1 MQLLGEQLILSA
13 SDLNNF
19 LACPHL
25 TTLDLAQAHSELE
38 VKPARGADAELL
50 ARKGDEFE
58 ERYLDALKREGRE
71 VVEIPESDGSQA
83 SLLAA
88 VALTE
93 AALRGGAEIVYQA
106 TFLRDGLRGH
116 ADFLFRVDRPSELGE
131 FSYEVADTKLARRA
145 KPYFVLQLCFYSEM
159 LAAVQGV
166 EPERIHV
173 ILGDGERRTF
183 RLAEFSAYFRQVR
196 AAFLAALAD
205 GERST
210 YPEPVAHC
218 QICRWRMVCDARR
231 EADDHLS
238 LVANITARQRELLTG
253 AGVETLAALGGN
265 GPPAV
270 RGIDSDVLARL
281 HEQASLQLAARESG
295 ENHYELRAPQEA
307 KGFARMPRPSD
318 GDVFFDIEGDPL
330 FDDGGLEYLFGFVT
344 ADGEAPEFTAIW
356 GRDRGEEKRA
366 LEEFVDF
373 VTERRKQ
380 FGDLHIYHYNHYE
393 VTALK
398 RIAGAHGTREE
409 DLDQLLRDE
418 VFVDLYKVVREAMLI
433 SQPSYSIK
441 KVEAFYMDQRDTAVT
456 DGGDSVVMFERW
468 LEEGD
473 PKILEEIAD
482 YNRDDCISTLKL
494 RDWLLGLRAE
504 AERQFDGWEEAQWIR
519 WFEPEPTERSEKA
532 LALQEEN
539 EALIESVLAGLPD
552 DPADW
557 DRDQRAR
564 FQMAQLLEYHHREA
578 RPVWWAL
585 FDRME
590 ATPDALQEDA
600 DCISMLAHDGSTPA
614 RQEKRSLVER
624 LTFPPQETKMG
635 AGSDAVDPAD
645 GGKPGAI
652 VAMDVEQGWLELK
665 RGPKLQQREFPE
677 ALIPGR
683 PYSTPEQ
690 QGALR
695 RLAATVID
703 SPEGPDAGDRHAA
716 ARRLLR
722 GDPPRLSD
730 RAPGADIDH
739 AEMEIDELKEI
750 VASLDGSHLF
760 IQGPPGSG
768 KTYTGARLVV
778 DLIER
783 GRRVGVTSTSHK
795 VIHNLLGEIEE
806 VAHEQGIEFKGLK
819 KSSDNPD
826 SRFESKHGLID
837 SVDDNAALNDPAARL
852 TSGTAWHY
860 CREDTEPLDYLFID
874 EAGQVSLADALALAT
889 SAHNVVLLGDPQQLP
904 QVAQA
909 SHPEGSS
916 LSVLEHLLGES
927 QTVNAASGIFLEKT
941 YRLHPD
947 VCEFV
952 SDLMYD
958 GRLRSAPG
966 REYQRVDAIADLAGT
981 GLRWLPVEHEGHS
994 QSSPEEADRIAE
1006 AVEPLLAGATYTDSN
1021 GVEHQL
1027 APADI
1032 LVLAPYNAQVRC
1044 LLERLPT
1051 GVRVGTVDKFQG
1063 QQAQVAFFSMATS
1076 SGEEI
1081 PRNVEFLFSR
1091 NRLNVAI
1098 SRARCL
1104 AILVCSPRLLDI
1116 HATSIEQMRLVN
1128 ALCRFGEI
1136 ARHHTGEIPA

>member
-1 MQLLGEQLILSA
+1 MQLLDEQLILSA

-25 TTLDLAQAHSELE
+25 TTLDLAQARGELE
-38 VKPARGADAELL
+38 AEPERGADAELL

-58 ERYLDALKREGRE
+58 RRYLEALKAEGRD
-71 VVEIPESDGSQA
+71 VTEIADGDGSQQA
-83 SLLAA
+83 LLDS
-88 VALTE
+88 VARTE
-93 AALRGGAEIVYQA
+93 EAMRRGSEVIYQA
-106 TFLRDGLRGH
+106 AFYRDGLRGH
-116 ADFLFRVDRPSELGE
+116 ADFLLRVDRPSELGA

-145 KPYFVLQLCFYSEM
+145 KPYFVLQLCFYSEL
-159 LAAVQGV
+159 LASVQGA

-173 ILGDGERRTF
+173 ILGNEERRTF
-183 RLAEFSAYFRQVR
+183 RLAEFSAYFRRVR
-196 AAFLAALAD
+196 AAILAALAD

-218 QICRWRMVCDARR
+218 EICRWRAVCDEKR

-238 LVANITARQRELLTG
+238 LVANITSRQRELLQE
-253 AGVETLAALGGN
+253 AGVDTLAALGSAEHL
-265 GPPAV
+265 PV
-270 RGIDSDVLARL
+270 QGIDSEVLERL
-281 HEQASLQLAARESG
+281 HEQASLQLGARESG
-295 ENHYELRAPQEA
+295 KHGYELRTPE
-307 KGFARMPRPSD
+307 KDRGFARLPKPSD
-318 GDVFFDIEGDPL
+318 GDVFFDMEGDPL

-344 ADGEAPEFTAIW
+344 ANGTEPEFTAIW
-356 GRDRGEEKRA
+356 GRDRTEEKRA
-366 LEEFVDF
+366 LEEFIDF
-373 VTERRKQ
+373 ATERRKE
-380 FGDLHIYHYNHYE
+380 FPDLHIYHYNHYE

-409 DLDQLLRDE
+409 ELDQLLRDE

-468 LEEGD
+468 LEEDD

-494 RDWLLGLRAE
+494 REWLLQLRAE
-504 AERQFDGWEEAQWIR
+504 AERQFDGWDEAEWIQ
-519 WFEPEPTERSEKA
+519 WFEPEPSERSEKA

-539 EALIESVLAGLPD
+539 EALIGSLLAGLPD

-557 DRDQRAR
+557 DADQQVR
-564 FQMAQLLEYHHREA
+564 FRMAQLLEYHHREA
-578 RPVWWAL
+578 RPVYWAL
-585 FDRME
+585 FDRMD
-590 ATPDALQEDA
+590 ATPDALKDDA
-600 DCISMLAHDGSTPA
+600 DCIAMLTHDGSVAP
-614 RQEKRSLVER
+614 RQEKQSLVER
-624 LTFPPQETKMG
+624 LSFPPQETKMG
-635 AGSDAVDPAD
+635 PNSGAVDALD
-645 GGKPGAI
+645 GKNPGTI
-652 VAMDVEQGWLELK
+652 VALDVEQGWLELK
-665 RGPKLQQREFPE
+665 RGRKLQERQLPA
-677 ALIPGR
+677 ALIPGG

-703 SPEGPDAGDRHAA
+703 EPSAPGPGDPHAA
-716 ARRLLR
+716 ARRILR
-722 GDPPRLSD
+722 RDPPRLRD
-730 RAPGADIDH
+730 REPDAEIDH
-739 AEMEIDELKEI
+739 EGMQVDELKQI

-768 KTYTGARLVV
+768 KTWSGARLVV
-778 DLIER
+778 DLIAR
-783 GRRVGVTSTSHK
+783 GKRVGVTSTSHK
-795 VIHNLLGEIEE
+795 VIHNLLDEIEG
-806 VAHEQGIEFKGLK
+806 VAHEQGVEFKGLK
-819 KSSDNPD
+819 KSSENPD
-826 SRFESKHGLID
+826 SEFESTHGLIE
-837 SVDDNAALNDPAARL
+837 SVGDNAALSDPDVAL
-852 TSGTAWHY
+852 TAGTAWHY
-860 CREDTEPLDYLFID
+860 CREDTAQLDYLFLD

-889 SAHNVVLLGDPQQLP
+889 AARNVVLLGDPQQLP

-909 SHPEGSS
+909 AHPEGSS

-927 QTVNAASGIFLEKT
+927 QTVDASHGVFLEQT

-947 VCEFV
+947 VCKFV

-958 GRLRSAPG
+958 RRLHSAPD
-966 REYQRVDAIADLAGT
+966 RERQRVDASGDLTGT
-981 GLRWLPVEHEGHS
+981 GLRWLPVEHEGHA
-994 QSSPEEADRIAE
+994 QSSLEEADHIAE
-1006 AVEPLLAGATYTDSN
+1006 AIEPLLSGATYTDSD
-1021 GVEHQL
+1021 GAEHPLQ
-1027 APADI
+1027 PEDI

-1044 LLERLPT
+1044 LQERLPA

-1063 QQAQVAFFSMATS
+1063 QQAQVVFFSMATS

-1104 AILVCSPRLLDI
+1104 AVLVCSPRLLDI

-1128 ALCRFGEI
+1128 ALCRFAEV
-1136 ARHHTGEIPA
+1136 ADRL

>member
-1 MQLLGEQLILSA
+1 MQLLDEQLILSA

-25 TTLDLAQAHSELE
+25 TTLDLAQARGELE
-38 VKPARGADAELL
+38 AKPERGADAELL

-58 ERYLDALKREGRE
+58 RRYLDSLMVEGHQ
-71 VVEIPESDGSQA
+71 VAEIPEGDGSQVA
-83 SLLAA
+83 LLDA
-88 VALTE
+88 VARTE
-93 AALRGGAEIVYQA
+93 EALCGGTEVVYQA

-116 ADFLFRVDRPSELGE
+116 ADFLFRVDRPSALGE

-145 KPYFVLQLCFYSEM
+145 KPYFILQLCFYSEL

-173 ILGDGERRTF
+173 ILGNEEQRTF
-183 RLAEFSAYFRQVR
+183 RLAEFSSYFRRVR

-205 GERST
+205 GERTT

-218 QICRWRMVCDARR
+218 EICRWRSACHEQR
-231 EADDHLS
+231 ERDDHLS
-238 LVANITARQRELLTG
+238 LVANITAHQRELLRG
-253 AGVETLAALGGN
+253 AGIETLAALGSVESL
-265 GPPAV
+265 AV
-270 RGIDSDVLARL
+270 HGIDPEVLERL
-281 HEQASLQLAARESG
+281 REQAGLQLAARESG
-295 ENHYELRAPQEA
+295 EHSYELRAPEEGR
-307 KGFARMPRPSD
+307 GFARMPPPSE
-318 GDVFFDIEGDPL
+318 GDVFFDMEGDPL

-344 ADGEAPEFTAIW
+344 ADGKEFEFTAIW
-356 GRDRGEEKRA
+356 GRDRVEEWRA
-366 LEEFVDF
+366 LEQFIDY
-373 VTERRKQ
+373 VTERRKE
-380 FGDLHIYHYNHYE
+380 FPDLHVYHYNHYE

-398 RIAGAHGTREE
+398 RLAGAHGTREE
-409 DLDQLLRDE
+409 ELDQLLRDE
-418 VFVDLYKVVREAMLI
+418 VFIDLYKVVREAMLI
-433 SQPSYSIK
+433 SQPGYSIK
-441 KVEAFYMDQRDTAVT
+441 KVEAFYMDTRDTAVT

-468 LEEGD
+468 LEKDD

-494 RDWLLGLRAE
+494 RDWLLELRTE
-504 AERQFDGWEEAQWIR
+504 AERQFDGWDEAGWIQ
-519 WFEPEPTERSEKA
+519 WFEPELKERSEKA

-539 EALIESVLAGLPD
+539 EALIESLLTGLPD
-552 DPADW
+552 DPDDW
-557 DRDQRAR
+557 DIDQQAR
-564 FQMAQLLEYHHREA
+564 FRMAQLLEYHHREA
-578 RPVWWAL
+578 RPVYWAL

-590 ATPDALQEDA
+590 ATPDGLREDA
-600 DCISMLAHDGSTPA
+600 DCIAMLFHDSSTPP
-614 RQEKRSLVER
+614 RQEKKSLVER
-624 LTFPPQETKMG
+624 LAFPPQETKMR
-635 AGSDAVDPAD
+635 AGSDAVDSAD
-645 GGKPGAI
+645 GGNPGTI
-652 VAMDVEQGWLELK
+652 VAMDGEQGWLELK
-665 RGPKLQQREFPE
+665 RGPKLQQRAFPE

-695 RLAATVID
+695 CLAETVIENPGT
-703 SPEGPDAGDRHAA
+703 PEPASQYAA
-716 ARRLLR
+716 ARRVLR

-730 RAPGADIDH
+730 RDPGADIDH

-768 KTYTGARLVV
+768 KTWTGARLMV

-783 GRRVGVTSTSHK
+783 GERVGVTSTSHK
-795 VIHNLLGEIEE
+795 VIHNLLDE
-806 VAHEQGIEFKGLK
+806 VERVANEQGVEFKGLK

-826 SRFESKHGLID
+826 SEYESAYGLIE
-837 SVDDNAALNDPAARL
+837 SVNDNAALSDPAVGL
-852 TSGTAWHY
+852 TAATAWHY

-909 SHPEGSS
+909 AHPDGSS

-927 QTVNAASGIFLEKT
+927 QTVDSAHGVFLEKT

-958 GRLRSAPG
+958 GRLYSAPG
-966 REYQRVDAIADLAGT
+966 RERQRVNASGNLSGT
-981 GLRWLPVEHEGHS
+981 GLGWLPVEHEGRS

-1006 AVEPLLAGATYTDSN
+1006 AIEPLLSGATYVDSD
-1021 GVEHQL
+1021 GVEHPLQ
-1027 APADI
+1027 PEDI

-1044 LLERLPT
+1044 LQERLPP
-1051 GVRVGTVDKFQG
+1051 GVPVGTVDKFQG

-1076 SGEEI
+1076 SGEEV

-1098 SRARCL
+1098 SRAKCL
-1104 AILVCSPRLLDI
+1104 AVLVCSPCLLDI

-1128 ALCRFGEI
+1128 ALCRFAEV
-1136 ARHHTGEIPA
+1136 ADR

>member
-1 MQLLGEQLILSA
+1 MQLLDEQLILSA

-25 TTLDLAQAHSELE
+25 TTLDLAYACGELE
-38 VKPARGADAELL
+38 AKPERGADAELL

-58 ERYLDALKREGRE
+58 LRYLESLKAEGRQ
-71 VVEIPESDGSQA
+71 VAEIPEGDGSRA
-83 SLLAA
+83 ALLDA
-88 VALTE
+88 VARTE
-93 AALRGGAEIVYQA
+93 EALRSGAEVVYQA
-106 TFLRDGLRGH
+106 TFFRDGLRGH
-116 ADFLFRVDRPSELGE
+116 ADFLFRVDRPSDLGD

-145 KPYFVLQLCFYSEM
+145 KPYFVLQLCFYSEL
-159 LAAVQGV
+159 LAAAQGG

-173 ILGDGERRTF
+173 ILGNGERRTF
-183 RLAEFSAYFRQVR
+183 RLAEFSAYFRRVR

-205 GERST
+205 GGRST

-218 QICRWRMVCDARR
+218 EICRWRTVCDERR

-238 LVANITARQRELLTG
+238 LVANISARQRELLTG
-253 AGVETLAALGGN
+253 VGIETLAALGSDGHL
-265 GPPAV
+265 AV
-270 RGIDSDVLARL
+270 PGIDSEVLARL
-281 HEQASLQLAARESG
+281 HEQASLQLSARESG
-295 ENHYELRAPQEA
+295 ENSYELRVPQEGR
-307 KGFARMPRPSD
+307 GFARMPLPSE
-318 GDVFFDIEGDPL
+318 GDVFFDMEGDPL

-344 ADGEAPEFTAIW
+344 ADVEEPEFTAIW
-356 GRDRGEEKRA
+356 GRDRAEEKRA
-366 LEEFVDF
+366 LEQFVDF
-373 VTERRKQ
+373 VTKRRDR
-380 FGDLHIYHYNHYE
+380 FPDLHIYHYNHYE

-409 DLDQLLRDE
+409 ELDQLLRDE

-468 LEEGD
+468 LEED
-473 PKILEEIAD
+473 DAKILEEIAD

-494 RDWLLGLRAE
+494 RDWLLQLRAE

-519 WFEPEPTERSEKA
+519 WFEPELTERSEKA

-539 EALIESVLAGLPD
+539 EALIESLLAGLPD

-557 DRDQRAR
+557 DPDQQAR
-564 FQMAQLLEYHHREA
+564 FRMAQLLEYHHREA

-590 ATPDALQEDA
+590 ATADALKEDA
-600 DCISMLAHDGSTPA
+600 DCISMLVHDGSTPP

-635 AGSDAVDPAD
+635 AGSDAVDPTD
-645 GGKPGAI
+645 GGNPGAI

-665 RGPKLQQREFPE
+665 RGPKLQQREFPA

-703 SPEGPDAGDRHAA
+703 APGAPNAADRYAA

-730 RAPGADIDH
+730 REPGAEIDH

-768 KTYTGARLVV
+768 KTYTGARLIV

-783 GRRVGVTSTSHK
+783 GLRVGVTSTSHK
-795 VIHNLLGEIEE
+795 VIHNLLEEIED
-806 VAHEQGIEFKGLK
+806 VAHEQGVEFKGLK

-826 SRFESKHGLID
+826 SVYDSEHGLID
-837 SVDDNAALNDPAARL
+837 SVDDNAALSGPAARL
-852 TSGTAWHY
+852 TAGTAWHY

-927 QTVNAASGIFLEKT
+927 QTVDAAHGIFLEKT

-958 GRLRSAPG
+958 GRLSPAPG
-966 REYQRVDAIADLAGT
+966 RERQRIDATGDLAGT
-981 GLRWLPVEHEGHS
+981 GLRWLPVEHEGHA

-1006 AVEPLLAGATYTDSN
+1006 AIEPLLSGSTYTDSD
-1021 GVEHQL
+1021 GIEHPLQ
-1027 APADI
+1027 PEDI

-1044 LLERLPT
+1044 LQERLPA

-1104 AILVCSPRLLDI
+1104 AVLVCSPHLLDI

-1128 ALCRFGEI
+1128 ALCRFAEVAE
-1136 ARHHTGEIPA
+1136 ARDSTGAS

>member
-1 MQLLGEQLILSA
+1 MQLLDEQLVLSA

-25 TTLDLAQAHSELE
+25 ATLDLAQVRGELE
-38 VKPARGADAELL
+38 VEPERGADAELL

-58 ERYLDALKREGRE
+58 QRYLDSLKTEGRQ
-71 VVEIPESDGSQA
+71 VAEIPGGDGSEVA
-83 SLLAA
+83 LLDA
-88 VALTE
+88 VARTE
-93 AALRGGAEIVYQA
+93 EAMRGGSEVIYQA
-106 TFLRDGLRGH
+106 TFFKDGLRGH
-116 ADFLFRVDRPSELGE
+116 ADFLFRLDRPSKLGD

-145 KPYFVLQLCFYSEM
+145 KPYFILQLCFYSEL
-159 LAAVQGV
+159 LAVVQGV

-173 ILGDGERRTF
+173 ILGNGERRTF
-183 RLAEFSAYFRQVR
+183 RIAEFSAYFRRVR

-205 GERST
+205 SKRST

-218 QICRWRMVCDARR
+218 EICRWRALCDEKR

-238 LVANITARQRELLTG
+238 LVANVTTRQRELLQA
-253 AGVETLAALGGN
+253 AGIDTLAELGAAEHL
-265 GPPAV
+265 AV
-270 RGIDSDVLARL
+270 HGIDPEVLSHL

-295 ENHYELRAPQEA
+295 ENSYELRKPEEG
-307 KGFARMPRPSD
+307 KGFARLPRPSD
-318 GDVFFDIEGDPL
+318 GDVFFDMEGDPL
-330 FDDGGLEYLFGFVT
+330 FDEGGLEYLFGFVT
-344 ADGEAPEFTAIW
+344 ANGEEPQFTAIW
-356 GRDRGEEKRA
+356 GRDRVEEKRA
-366 LEEFVDF
+366 LEEFIDF
-373 VTERRKQ
+373 ATERRKE
-380 FGDLHIYHYNHYE
+380 FPDLHIYHYNHYE

-409 DLDQLLRDE
+409 ELDQLLRDE

-441 KVEAFYMDQRDTAVT
+441 KVEAFYMDQRDTSVT

-468 LEEGD
+468 LEED
-473 PKILEEIAD
+473 DAKILDEIAD
-482 YNRDDCISTLKL
+482 YNRDDCLSTLQL
-494 RDWLLGLRAE
+494 REWLLQLRAE
-504 AERQFDGWEEAQWIR
+504 AETQFDGWDEAQWIR
-519 WFEPEPTERSEKA
+519 WFEPEPTVRSEKA
-532 LALQEEN
+532 LALQAEN
-539 EALIESVLAGLPD
+539 EALIESLLVGLPD
-552 DPADW
+552 EQGEW
-557 DRDQRAR
+557 NVDQLAR
-564 FQMAQLLEYHHREA
+564 FRMAQLLEYHHREA
-578 RPVWWAL
+578 RPVWWTL

-590 ATPDALQEDA
+590 APPDLLKEDA
-600 DCISMLAHDGSTPA
+600 DCISLLVHDDSTPP
-614 RQEKRSLVER
+614 RQEKKSLVER

-635 AGSDAVDPAD
+635 AGSDAIDPAD
-645 GGKPGAI
+645 GGNPGTI
-652 VAMDVEQGWLELK
+652 VALDVEHGWLELK
-665 RGPKLQQREFPE
+665 RGPKLQERALPE

-695 RLAATVID
+695 RLAATVFD
-703 SPEGPDAGDRHAA
+703 DPGSPGPASHFAA
-716 ARRLLR
+716 ARRILR
-722 GDPPRLSD
+722 QDPPYLSD
-730 RAPGADIDH
+730 REPGVDIDH
-739 AEMEIDELKEI
+739 DGMEVDELKDI
-750 VASLDGSHLF
+750 VAALDGSHLF

-768 KTYTGARLVV
+768 KTWTGARLIV
-778 DLIER
+778 DLIGR
-783 GRRVGVTSTSHK
+783 GKRVGVTSTSHK
-795 VIHNLLGEIEE
+795 VIHNLLDEIED
-806 VAHEQGIEFKGLK
+806 VAHEAAIDFEGLK

-826 SRFESKHGLID
+826 SQFESKHGLIE
-837 SVDDNAALNDPAARL
+837 SVDDNAALSDPAVSL
-852 TSGTAWHY
+852 TAGTAWHY

-889 SAHNVVLLGDPQQLP
+889 AAQNVVLLGDPQQLP

-909 SHPEGSS
+909 AHPEGSS

-927 QTVNAASGIFLEKT
+927 QTVDAAHGVFLEKT

-958 GRLRSAPG
+958 RRLNSAPG
-966 REYQRVDAIADLAGT
+966 REYQRVDATGDLTGT
-981 GLRWLPVEHEGHS
+981 GLRWLPVEHEGRS

-1006 AVEPLLAGATYTDSN
+1006 AIEPLLSGAAYSDPDK
-1021 GVEHQL
+1021 VEHSLQ
-1027 APADI
+1027 PNDI

-1044 LLERLPT
+1044 LQDRLPA

-1076 SGEEI
+1076 SGEEV

-1098 SRARCL
+1098 SRAKCL
-1104 AILVCSPRLLDI
+1104 AVLVCSPRLLDI

-1128 ALCRFGEI
+1128 ALCRFAEV
-1136 ARHHTGEIPA
+1136 ANHPPE